1 MDFHFEV
8 KDKRLRDMLE
18 KKAKENHITVD
29 QQIWAYINRGL
40 MGDGWNED
48 VFKKLHSE
56 KFLNDVSEALG
67 FD

>member
-1 MDFHFEV
+1 M
-8 KDKRLRDMLE
+8 K